1 MLKKEMMYS
10 LRDISIIPSVI
21 TDIRSRS
28 ECNPYRPSIAG
39 DGDELLP
46 VITAPMSCV
55 LNELNFHEFLEN
67 GVNVIIPRTVDLN
80 IRKELM
86 FNMFCAFSM
95 SEAANLLEEFEN
107 VKLGEED
114 VLHVLIDNANG
125 HMRSHIELGKKMK
138 RTLKDHVLIMGGNI
152 ANPNTYL
159 SYEFAGFDYVRAS
172 IGSGNCCITATQT
185 SCHYAMASLIADI
198 CELRPKDYH
207 CKVIADGGIGGYS
220 DIIKCLALGADYVM
234 CGKLFAKAALS
245 GEEIGDSHLYY
256 GMSTKMAQKEMGNTK
271 LKTSEGRKETVIK
284 EYTLPGWTEN
294 LHDYIC
300 SAMSYCDSRSLDEF
314 REKAVCRV
322 LSPAASSLINDK

>member
-1 MLKKEMMYS
+1 
-10 LRDISIIPSVI
+10 
-21 TDIRSRS
+21 
-28 ECNPYRPSIAG
+28 
-39 DGDELLP
+39 
-46 VITAPMSCV
+46 
-55 LNELNFHEFLEN
+55 
-67 GVNVIIPRTVDLN
+67 
-80 IRKELM
+80 
-86 FNMFCAFSM
+86 
-95 SEAANLLEEFEN
+95 
-107 VKLGEED
+107 
-114 VLHVLIDNANG
+114 
-125 HMRSHIELGKKMK
+125 MRSHIELGKKMK

-198 CELRPKDYH
+198 CELRPKEYH

-284 EYTLPGWTEN
+284 YYTLPGWTEN